1 MFVVTSSEY
10 GRIKVLTSYIE
21 RLRGLLFSKP
31 PCETVLLVS
40 CCAVHTWF
48 MRYALDVAFF
58 DADGHVVGS
67 YKAVRPMKAFRH
79 KEAVYVLERFVD
91 TASYWPTVGE
101 RFSWSFVRE
110 APSGDVREK
119 SERAKKCVLLGKSGG
134 SL

>member
-10 GRIKVLTSYIE
+10 GRIKVFTSYIE

-31 PCETVLLVS
+31 PCEAVLLMS

-48 MRYALDVAFF
+48 MRHALDIAFF
-58 DADGHVVGS
+58 DADGHVVES

-79 KEAVYVLERFVD
+79 EEAVYVLERFVD

-110 APSGDVREK
+110 ASSGNVREK
-119 SERAKKCVLLGKSGG
+119 SEYAKKGVLLGKSGE